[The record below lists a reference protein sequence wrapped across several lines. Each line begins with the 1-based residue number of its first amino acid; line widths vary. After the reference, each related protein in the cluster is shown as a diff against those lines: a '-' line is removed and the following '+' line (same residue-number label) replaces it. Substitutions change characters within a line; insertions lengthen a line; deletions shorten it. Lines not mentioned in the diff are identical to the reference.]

1 VVRFVLMPGL
11 EAMLRSL
18 VLSAFSATLGCA
30 SDRDPSADEPEVAV
44 DIGLPAGD
52 DGLDFESLP
61 AGGELRLQTFGQ
73 GGTHVL
79 LGVRTVGFGTR
90 AFVAMTL
97 RNLETNAE
105 VIAPAPVRPQL
116 FFCHDDAVCDL
127 VPLLVMTA
135 GLTETDAERNGALV
149 EVRADVHNADGVRGW
164 AAREAVLNTE
174 DL

>member
-1 VVRFVLMPGL
+1 MVRFVLMRSH
-11 EAMLRSL
+11 ETMLRSL
-18 VLSAFSATLGCA
+18 VLSVFSATLGCS
-30 SDRDPSADEPEVAV
+30 SDKNPPAEEPQVAV
-44 DIGLPAGD
+44 DIGVPAGD

-61 AGGELRLQTFGQ
+61 KGGVLRLQTFGQ

-79 LGVRTVGFGTR
+79 LGVRTIGFGTR
-90 AFVAMTL
+90 AFVAMSL

-116 FFCHDDAVCDL
+116 FFCNDEGVCDL

-135 GLTETDAERNGALV
+135 GLTETDAERDGALI
-149 EVRADVHNADGVRGW
+149 EVRADVHNADGTRGS
-164 AAREAVLNTE
+164 AAREAVLSTE

>member
-1 VVRFVLMPGL
+1 
-11 EAMLRSL
+11 MLRSL
-18 VLSAFSATLGCA
+18 VLSAFSATFGCA
-30 SDRDPSADEPEVAV
+30 VNTVSPADEPEVSV
-44 DIGLPAGD
+44 DVGLPAGD

-61 AGGELRLQTFGQ
+61 EGGELRLQTFGQ

-116 FFCHDDAVCDL
+116 FFCDDDGDCDL

-135 GLTETDAERNGALV
+135 GLTETGAERDGVLV
-149 EVRADVHNADGVRGW
+149 EVRADVHNADGARGW
-164 AAREAVLNTE
+164 VAREAVLSTE